1 MKVVIDTNVLIN
13 CIGSR
18 TKHHAIW
25 EAFLTGKIILHAFY
39 DMLLEYKE
47 LVIQKYPSIIA
58 ADIIDIFFDS
68 EYIKQQNVYYYWNA
82 IDIDKDDNK
91 FFDTAIACSADYLVT
106 NDGHFKSV
114 KKLSFP
120 KVKIVSADEFL
131 KILEPLFDK

>member
-1 MKVVIDTNVLIN
+1 MKIVIDTNVLIN

-25 EAFLTGKIILHAFY
+25 KAFLTGRIILYASY

-47 LVIQKYPSIIA
+47 LVIQKYPSNIA
-58 ADIIDIFFDS
+58 TDIIDILFDPD
-68 EYIKQQNVYYYWNA
+68 YVKQQDVYYYWNA

-106 NDGHFKSV
+106 NDGHFKSA

-131 KILEPLFDK
+131 QILESQPTQ